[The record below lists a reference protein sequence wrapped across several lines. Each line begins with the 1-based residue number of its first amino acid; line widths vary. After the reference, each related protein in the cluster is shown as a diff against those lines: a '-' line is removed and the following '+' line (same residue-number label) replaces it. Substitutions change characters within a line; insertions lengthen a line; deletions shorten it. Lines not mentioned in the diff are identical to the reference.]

1 MPKHT
6 TTDCVLF
13 PELFD
18 RPLQAVF
25 DRPRNSSDGG
35 ALLLHALDQRLG
47 LIDAFAHRL
56 RDPRQ
61 SGKVRHTVRE
71 LVAQRVM
78 SMACGYPDGND
89 AARLATDPLHKL
101 LVNRHPTDDPALA
114 SQPTLSRFENA
125 VGPKDLFRLG
135 EALLEQVVEHHGR
148 RLRHKARLIT
158 IDLDATDDQ
167 THGGQQLSFFNTHYD
182 GHCYLPLLGFLT
194 FDREPEQYLF
204 AAILRA
210 GNAPGKLGAI
220 GLLRRLLPRLR
231 QAFPQAHLRVRLDGG
246 FAGPEVL
253 EFLEA
258 EPRLTYV
265 VGLAKNAVLVLEA
278 EEHLAEAWAQS
289 LQSEKSERVYS
300 ECLYQAGKW
309 KHKRRVIIKA
319 EVVRYQGRS
328 LRDNPRFVVTNI
340 PRRGPRWVYERIY
353 CQRGDSENRIKEL
366 KADLALDRTSCSNF
380 WANQFRVL
388 LTAVA
393 YVLLQELRRR
403 VAEKG
408 KPRPRISTLRDCFL
422 KIGVE
427 VIVSVRRIVL
437 RFPQSF
443 PFREPWTRVA
453 CRLGA
458 CVP

>member
-1 MPKHT
+1 M
-6 TTDCVLF
+6 
-13 PELFD
+13 
-18 RPLQAVF
+18 RW
-25 DRPRNSSDGG
+25 
-35 ALLLHALDQRLG
+35 DQRLG

-56 RDPRQ
+56 RDPGE

-101 LVNRHPTDDPALA
+101 LVNRHPTDDPASL
-114 SQPTLSRFENA
+114 PNRLSRFENA

-135 EALLEQVVEHHGR
+135 EALLEQVWSSITGDACGTA
-148 RLRHKARLIT
+148 ARLIT

-258 EPRLTYV
+258 EPRLTSSWDWPRTRCWCSKPRSIWPKHGRSPSRARSRSGSTASV
-265 VGLAKNAVLVLEA
+265 SPSGQVEA
-278 EEHLAEAWAQS
+278 
-289 LQSEKSERVYS
+289 
-300 ECLYQAGKW
+300 QAAR
-309 KHKRRVIIKA
+309 HH
-319 EVVRYQGRS
+319 QGRGGALPGPLAS
-328 LRDNPRFVVTNI
+328 RQPALRGYQHPAT
-340 PRRGPRWVYERIY
+340 W
-353 CQRGDSENRIKEL
+353 S
-366 KADLALDRTSCSNF
+366 AL
-380 WANQFRVL
+380 
-388 LTAVA
+388 
-393 YVLLQELRRR
+393 
-403 VAEKG
+403 G
-408 KPRPRISTLRDCFL
+408 I
-422 KIGVE
+422 
-427 VIVSVRRIVL
+427 
-437 RFPQSF
+437 
-443 PFREPWTRVA
+443 
-453 CRLGA
+453 
-458 CVP
+458 